1 MNAAD
6 VGDWV
11 VGGFGEDADYGY
23 VYGRDDEGQ
32 MLVSWYGSMTKTI
45 LASGSAV
52 DLFGTKD
59 AAHEEFV
66 ARMQE
71 VDQ

>member
-1 MNAAD
+1 
-6 VGDWV
+6 
-11 VGGFGEDADYGY
+11 
-23 VYGRDDEGQ
+23 

-52 DLFGTKD
+52 DLFATKE

-66 ARMQE
+66 FRMQE